1 MDMLVHIR
9 LMANY
14 NRWMNEKCY
23 EAAARL
29 PSDAVTADRGAF
41 FQSILGTLN
50 HLCVV
55 DIVWLRRFAKHPA
68 AYTALDGLREFP
80 EITSLRQSLAETLPP
95 LRIRRR
101 ELDAIVS
108 SWAETIQTQELDHS
122 LAFQTMGGEPARKNF
137 GSLVLNLFNHQTH
150 HRGQLT
156 TLLTQA
162 GVDVGV
168 TDLYAMIPDEARE

>member
-1 MDMLVHIR
+1 MDMLAHIR

-14 NRWMNEKCY
+14 NRWMNGKCLD
-23 EAAARL
+23 AAAKL
-29 PSDAVTADRGAF
+29 PHDAVTADRGAY

-55 DIVWLRRFAKHPA
+55 DIVWLRRFAKHSA
-68 AYTALDGLREFP
+68 AYSSLDGLRDFP
-80 EITSLRQSLAETLPP
+80 EITSLRQTIAEALPP
-95 LRIRRR
+95 LRIRRG
-101 ELDAIVS
+101 ELDAIVVA
-108 SWAETIQTQELDHS
+108 WTEAIEAQDLDHS
-122 LAFQTMGGEPARKNF
+122 LEFETMGRQPSRKNF
-137 GSLVLNLFNHQTH
+137 GALVLNLFNHQTH

-168 TDLYAMIPDEARE
+168 TDLYALIPDEGSA